1 VQWVLEAKRHEL
13 DRDGIRVVTE
23 FSPIPSVY
31 ADQDQLR
38 QVLFNLVQNAHQAMA
53 KHPGPRVLTLRTT
66 EADGRVRVEVR
77 DTGPGIPPELL
88 PRVFDAFFT
97 TKPAG
102 EGTGLGLWMSYSIVE
117 QHQGR
122 LGCES
127 RPDGGATFVV
137 ELPYRKGPS

>member
-1 VQWVLEAKRHEL
+1 
-13 DRDGIRVVTE
+13 
-23 FSPIPSVY
+23 
-31 ADQDQLR
+31 
-38 QVLFNLVQNAHQAMA
+38 VLFNLVQNAHQAMA